1 MTLPGAVVSGEWED
15 AMTEWL
21 STMGPAVANHL
32 RQSTAFAVVAG
43 LLTLALRKN
52 QARARYWVW
61 MAASMKF
68 LLPFALLAAIGSH
81 LVRPRAVPPPA
92 QRTMYF
98 AVEDFS
104 EPFVE
109 MQGTG
114 IREQGT
120 EESSPLSVLSS
131 LKERAWCGAVAVVVW
146 GIGFV
151 TILVAWAVRWRRV
164 ARMVRAGSVVRDGR
178 EVEALRRLERAAGVR
193 RAIEMHVV
201 FPGSTLRQAQGRTW
215 GTRDGGV
222 REGAMEPGVFGVW
235 RAVLAWP
242 AGISERLDDAHLEAI
257 VAHEVCHVRRRDNL
271 TAALHMLVE
280 AAFWF
285 HPLVWW
291 LGARLIAER
300 ERACDEEVLRL
311 GGRPQAYAEGILK
324 VCEFCVESPL
334 ECVAGV
340 TGADLKQRVVQIMTD
355 RVARKLTLAK
365 KLLLAAAALCAVAV
379 PVLLG
384 QAQAARRM
392 MLALTQASE
401 ARPGAP
407 GTMGSLRAAAHAMI
421 AEEQTPSSGLIAEVQ
436 ADVPDAAMRDVTAD
450 AAAGPAFEVASIRP
464 TSKGNNG
471 SMGFDLTPSGRLR
484 IMRETVKGM
493 IYFAYLPN
501 MGSGLVEGGPDWT
514 GSEEFDVNA
523 KVEDAEV
530 ATWGKLS
537 DAQRSD
543 RIRPMV
549 RTLLAE
555 RFHLKVHAESQ
566 VRPVFALVQ
575 AKGGAKLKEVQP
587 PPPNLDPQAMED
599 WTRGSNQNAL
609 PGAFMMSGDTWTGNA
624 IRIGVLM
631 SEIAGNAGVDR
642 LVVDETGLKGYYSF
656 TFKPSRDKDAP
667 ILLDQVEDQLGLKL
681 EPRKLPV
688 KTYVID
694 SAEKPSVD
702 GAEVA
707 DASIKPVALVQE
719 KSATKPDAAIPT
731 ETSAAYVPTMA
742 FDVASI
748 RETKPGPEMHFVGG
762 RFTPHTTDLKL
773 GNVTLYWL
781 LSIAYEVDDH
791 QISGQPDWTGRTT
804 FNVEAKSD
812 AAADQR
818 MATLD
823 KEQEKLEQQHMMQA
837 LLAERFNLKV
847 HWTTQEGDIYN
858 LVLAKGGSK
867 LQPAGSLPPSPV
879 ELKWLGD
886 SKTPPPIHQ
895 QGDGRLGYEFY
906 GHDCLIEDLADM
918 ISSMMG
924 RDVVNHTGLTGKFDF
939 HIQYH
944 GNTPRD
950 NRNEDP
956 TVWPPLTDALED
968 QLGLK
973 LEAGKGPVR
982 LLVVDHVEMPS
993 AN

>member
-1 MTLPGAVVSGEWED
+1 
-15 AMTEWL
+15 
-21 STMGPAVANHL
+21 
-32 RQSTAFAVVAG
+32 
-43 LLTLALRKN
+43 
-52 QARARYWVW
+52 
-61 MAASMKF
+61 
-68 LLPFALLAAIGSH
+68 
-81 LVRPRAVPPPA
+81 
-92 QRTMYF
+92 
-98 AVEDFS
+98 
-104 EPFVE
+104 
-109 MQGTG
+109 
-114 IREQGT
+114 
-120 EESSPLSVLSS
+120 
-131 LKERAWCGAVAVVVW
+131 
-146 GIGFV
+146 
-151 TILVAWAVRWRRV
+151 
-164 ARMVRAGSVVRDGR
+164 
-178 EVEALRRLERAAGVR
+178 
-193 RAIEMHVV
+193 
-201 FPGSTLRQAQGRTW
+201 
-215 GTRDGGV
+215 
-222 REGAMEPGVFGVW
+222 MEPGVFGVW

-257 VAHEVCHVRRRDNL
+257 VAHEVWHVRRRDNL

-340 TGADLKQRVVQIMTD
+340 TGADLKQRVVQIMTGS
-355 RVARKLTLAK
+355 VARKLTLAK
-365 KLLLAAAALCAVAV
+365 KLLLAAAALCALAV

-392 MLALTQASE
+392 MLALTRVSE
-401 ARPGAP
+401 ARSFDKLRTGAGAP

-421 AEEQTPSSGLIAEVQ
+421 AEEQTPSSGLIAEAQ
-436 ADVPDAAMRDVTAD
+436 AAGQAPMGTAAGGSADVNPPKQSLDGAPGDSAVTNGAPALHGVYKVWLEQDVRWIITPEEVEAFKRLTNDEERDKFIEQFWQRRNPTPDAAGNAYRDEIYARI
-450 AAAGPAFEVASIRP
+450 AYANENFASGQPGWSTDRGHVYI
-464 TSKGNNG
+464 
-471 SMGFDLTPSGRLR
+471 
-484 IMRETVKGM
+484 
-493 IYFAYLPN
+493 AY
-501 MGSGLVEGGPDWT
+501 GKPD
-514 GSEEFDVNA
+514 EIV
-523 KVEDAEV
+523 
-530 ATWGKLS
+530 
-537 DAQRSD
+537 
-543 RIRPMV
+543 
-549 RTLLAE
+549 
-555 RFHLKVHAESQ
+555 
-566 VRPVFALVQ
+566 
-575 AKGGAKLKEVQP
+575 VQP
-587 PPPNLDPQAMED
+587 RDGTVTWHYQH
-599 WTRGSNQNAL
+599 L
-609 PGAFMMSGDTWTGNA
+609 PGVGDNVW
-624 IRIGVLM
+624 
-631 SEIAGNAGVDR
+631 
-642 LVVDETGLKGYYSF
+642 LKF
-656 TFKPSRDKDAP
+656 
-667 ILLDQVEDQLGLKL
+667 
-681 EPRKLPV
+681 
-688 KTYVID
+688 
-694 SAEKPSVD
+694 
-702 GAEVA
+702 A
-707 DASIKPVALVQE
+707 DASGKGDYRLVGSWPGAGAGAQTPNPLKRRLSDLAFTGGAPGAGAGAASAMPAAQAQERAADEKP
-719 KSATKPDAAIPT
+719 AAV
-731 ETSAAYVPTMA
+731 AYVPTMT

-781 LSIAYEVDDH
+781 LSIAYGVDDH

-804 FNVEAKSD
+804 FDVEAKSD

-847 HWTTQEGDIYN
+847 HWTTQEGNIYN

-867 LQPAGSLPPSPV
+867 LRPAGSLPPSPE
-879 ELKWLGD
+879 ELKWLED

-895 QGDGRLGYEFY
+895 QGDGRLGYEFF
-906 GHDCLIEDLADM
+906 GHDCPIEDLVDM
-918 ISSMMG
+918 IGSMMG

-982 LLVVDHVEMPS
+982 LLVIDHVEMPS

>member
-1 MTLPGAVVSGEWED
+1 
-15 AMTEWL
+15 
-21 STMGPAVANHL
+21 MGPAVANHL
-32 RQSTAFAVVAG
+32 WQSTAFAVVVAG
-43 LLTLALRKN
+43 LALALKKN

-81 LVRPRAVPPPA
+81 LARPRALPAPA
-92 QRTMYF
+92 QQTMYF

-114 IREQGT
+114 NRGE
-120 EESSPLSVLSS
+120 
-131 LKERAWCGAVAVVVW
+131 
-146 GIGFV
+146 F
-151 TILVAWAVRWRRV
+151 
-164 ARMVRAGSVVRDGR
+164 SVV
-178 EVEALRRLERAAGVR
+178 
-193 RAIEMHVV
+193 
-201 FPGSTLRQAQGRTW
+201 SSQS
-215 GTRDGGV
+215 
-222 REGAMEPGVFGVW
+222 MEPGVFGVW
-235 RAVLAWP
+235 RAALAWP

-355 RVARKLTLAK
+355 GVARKLTLAK

-392 MLALTQASE
+392 MLAAVAT
-401 ARPGAP
+401 AP
-407 GTMGSLRAAAHAMI
+407 KPVRAWAAAHAMI
-421 AEEQTPSSGLIAEVQ
+421 AEEQTPSSGLIAEAQ
-436 ADVPDAAMRDVTAD
+436 AGAAPAGTANPTGDDKAVANGVPGDAATAGDGQKQVLQGVYKVWLAQD
-450 AAAGPAFEVASIRP
+450 ARWII
-464 TSKGNNG
+464 
-471 SMGFDLTPSGRLR
+471 TP
-484 IMRETVKGM
+484 
-493 IYFAYLPN
+493 
-501 MGSGLVEGGPDWT
+501 
-514 GSEEFDVNA
+514 EE
-523 KVEDAEV
+523 
-530 ATWGKLS
+530 
-537 DAQRSD
+537 Q
-543 RIRPMV
+543 
-549 RTLLAE
+549 
-555 RFHLKVHAESQ
+555 
-566 VRPVFALVQ
+566 
-575 AKGGAKLKEVQP
+575 
-587 PPPNLDPQAMED
+587 
-599 WTRGSNQNAL
+599 
-609 PGAFMMSGDTWTGNA
+609 GAFLALTNDEERDKFIQQFWQRRNPTPNATGNA
-624 IRIGVLM
+624 YRDEIYARIAYANENFASRQPGWSTDRGHVYIAYGKPDEIVVQPVDGPVTWLYRHIPGV
-631 SEIAGNAGVDR
+631 GDN
-642 LVVDETGLKGYYSF
+642 VVLKF
-656 TFKPSRDKDAP
+656 VKPSGDNDYRLETPWPGSGTGAQAP
-667 ILLDQVEDQLGLKL
+667 DPLRPNPLKRRLSDLAFTGGSLGAGAGAASAMPPAQAQ
-681 EPRKLPV
+681 ERAA
-688 KTYVID
+688 
-694 SAEKPSVD
+694 AEKPS
-702 GAEVA
+702 A
-707 DASIKPVALVQE
+707 
-719 KSATKPDAAIPT
+719 
-731 ETSAAYVPTMA
+731 AAYVPTMT

-773 GNVTLYWL
+773 ENVTLYWL
-781 LSIAYEVDDH
+781 LSIAYGVDDH

-823 KEQEKLEQQHMMQA
+823 KEQENLEQQHMMQA

-847 HWTTQEGDIYN
+847 HWATQEGSIYN
-858 LVLAKGGSK
+858 LVLAKSGSK
-867 LQPAGSLPPSPV
+867 LRPAGSMPPPPE

-906 GHDCLIEDLADM
+906 GHDCPIEDLAHM
-918 ISSMMG
+918 IGSMMG
-924 RDVVNHTGLTGKFDF
+924 RDVVNQTGLTGKFDF

-950 NRNEDP
+950 NRNEEP